1 MKNNSLNYQFKKQ
14 LALSIGFLVIVFS
27 FLIYKL
33 FYTGMGS
40 ATQRTLMAMAKHYAN
55 VAEQSPESPLP
66 KGDLYSVYIGKDS
79 IPENI
84 ASKTDIDQ
92 LTDYKMRVFD
102 DERIVKIGPP
112 KQVMFI
118 LAYPLKKSDEK
129 LFLVYREEGRP
140 FRDRNAFQP
149 PPPRIFAKINIP
161 MSIGLITL
169 LALALFFGLARSLIQ
184 KVLNPLKE
192 LAVMANSL
200 DENKPELS
208 FDVMKDKTEIG
219 VVANTLHQT
228 MARIHEY
235 HQREK
240 QFLQNASHELR
251 TPIAVVASALDII
264 DLRNQNGTQ
273 KITDQITHIKRA
285 NENMKELTEALL
297 LLSRENE
304 KDYPIEFVDLNK
316 IVTTVVKTHQYL
328 IDDKFI
334 EVSIINDE
342 NSSYELPLTLC
353 QIVLSN
359 LIRNAFEHTLSG
371 IVRIRVVDASVIIS
385 NSIESHIVVEEKQLE
400 RGFTRG
406 DGYGIGLSI
415 VSKIVKRQQWQLK
428 YAQTSD
434 GYNQVTVTFK

>member
-200 DENKPELS
+200 DENKL
-208 FDVMKDKTEIG
+208 
-219 VVANTLHQT
+219 AHQN
-228 MARIHEY
+228 EG
-235 HQREK
+235 
-240 QFLQNASHELR
+240 ASL
-251 TPIAVVASALDII
+251 PV
-264 DLRNQNGTQ
+264 
-273 KITDQITHIKRA
+273 
-285 NENMKELTEALL
+285 
-297 LLSRENE
+297 SR
-304 KDYPIEFVDLNK
+304 YYS
-316 IVTTVVKTHQYL
+316 HYL
-328 IDDKFI
+328 ISGAGKSWSMSAWLDHHSTNGHETRIRKRSGFH
-334 EVSIINDE
+334 
-342 NSSYELPLTLC
+342 
-353 QIVLSN
+353 IVLHS
-359 LIRNAFEHTLSG
+359 S
-371 IVRIRVVDASVIIS
+371 
-385 NSIESHIVVEEKQLE
+385 
-400 RGFTRG
+400 
-406 DGYGIGLSI
+406 
-415 VSKIVKRQQWQLK
+415 
-428 YAQTSD
+428 
-434 GYNQVTVTFK
+434 